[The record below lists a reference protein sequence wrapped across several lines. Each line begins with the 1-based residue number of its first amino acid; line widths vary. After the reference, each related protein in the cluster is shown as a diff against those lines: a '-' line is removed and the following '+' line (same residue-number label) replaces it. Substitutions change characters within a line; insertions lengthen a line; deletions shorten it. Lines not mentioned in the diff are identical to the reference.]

1 MRWLVI
7 FCLVAIVVSMGSALV
22 FLYRGR
28 EGGSKRML
36 RALQIRVGLSVG
48 LFLFL
53 MLSYKLGFIGVP
65 CSCFE
70 REMVLGIKMASS
82 RAEQNHSQHNRADGH
97 MKPMETS
104 QHEERRAKYPSREL
118 KI

>member
-1 MRWLVI
+1 MQGLIGLSHYNGAMRWLVI
-7 FCLVAIVVSMGSALV
+7 ICLVAIVVSMGSALV

-53 MLSYKLGFIGVP
+53 MLSYKFGLIGAQGVG
-65 CSCFE
+65 S
-70 REMVLGIKMASS
+70 
-82 RAEQNHSQHNRADGH
+82 
-97 MKPMETS
+97 
-104 QHEERRAKYPSREL
+104 
-118 KI
+118 